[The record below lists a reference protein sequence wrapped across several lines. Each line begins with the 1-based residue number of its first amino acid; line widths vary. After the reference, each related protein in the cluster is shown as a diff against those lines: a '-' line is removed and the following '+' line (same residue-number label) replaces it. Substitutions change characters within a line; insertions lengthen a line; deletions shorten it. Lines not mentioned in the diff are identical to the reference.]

1 MPVNKKTAEFL
12 IRHNDIMKNISN
24 LDNQR
29 NVPRVLPVQKVR
41 SKSTGSLKQSNVP
54 RVLYPPQK
62 VRSKSTGSL
71 QSNVPRVLYPPQK
84 VRSVSTGSLQSNLPR
99 VLYRRPVSMEPVSM
113 GKSSARPQTPYY
125 KEALLSKNIRT
136 DTPHPK
142 KDKTPPVFSL
152 KLQKEQ
158 TVKELTN
165 FFEHLNARGGGK
177 YKKKP
182 KRVVKKANKKM
193 I

>member
-12 IRHNDIMKNISN
+12 KRHNDIMKKISN

-29 NVPRVLPVQKVR
+29 
-41 SKSTGSLKQSNVP
+41 
-54 RVLYPPQK
+54 
-62 VRSKSTGSL
+62 
-71 QSNVPRVLYPPQK
+71 NVPRVLYPPQK

-125 KEALLSKNIRT
+125 KEDQPSKKIRT
-136 DTPHPK
+136 DTQHPK
-142 KDKTPPVFSL
+142 KDKTPPVFSS

-158 TVKELTN
+158 TVKKLTK
-165 FFEHLNARGGGK
+165 FFEDLNTRGGGK

>member
-12 IRHNDIMKNISN
+12 KRHNDIMKKISN

-29 NVPRVLPVQKVR
+29 
-41 SKSTGSLKQSNVP
+41 NVP

-62 VRSKSTGSL
+62 VRSKSTESQK
-71 QSNVPRVLYPPQK
+71 QSNV
-84 VRSVSTGSLQSNLPR
+84 PR

-125 KEALLSKNIRT
+125 KEDQPSKKIRT
-136 DTPHPK
+136 DTQHPK

-158 TVKELTN
+158 TVNSLTN

>member
-1 MPVNKKTAEFL
+1 MPVNKKTAEFQK
-12 IRHNDIMKNISN
+12 RHNDIMKKISN

-29 NVPRVLPVQKVR
+29 
-41 SKSTGSLKQSNVP
+41 
-54 RVLYPPQK
+54 
-62 VRSKSTGSL
+62 
-71 QSNVPRVLYPPQK
+71 NVPRVLYPPQK
-84 VRSVSTGSLQSNLPR
+84 VRSVSTGSLPNLPR

-125 KEALLSKNIRT
+125 KEDQPSKKIRT
-136 DTPHPK
+136 DTQHPK

-158 TVKELTN
+158 TVKKLTN
-165 FFEHLNARGGGK
+165 FFEHLNKHGGGK

>member
-12 IRHNDIMKNISN
+12 KRHNDIMKKISN

-29 NVPRVLPVQKVR
+29 
-41 SKSTGSLKQSNVP
+41 NVP

-71 QSNVPRVLYPPQK
+71 QSN
-84 VRSVSTGSLQSNLPR
+84 LPR
-99 VLYRRPVSMEPVSM
+99 VLYRRSVSMEPVSM

-125 KEALLSKNIRT
+125 KEAQLSKNIRT

-142 KDKTPPVFSL
+142 KDKTPPVFSS

-158 TVKELTN
+158 KVKELTK
-165 FFEHLNARGGGK
+165 FFEDLNTRGGGK

>member
-1 MPVNKKTAEFL
+1 MPVNKKTAEFQK
-12 IRHNDIMKNISN
+12 RHNDIMKKISN

-29 NVPRVLPVQKVR
+29 
-41 SKSTGSLKQSNVP
+41 
-54 RVLYPPQK
+54 
-62 VRSKSTGSL
+62 
-71 QSNVPRVLYPPQK
+71 NVPRVLYPPQK
-84 VRSVSTGSLQSNLPR
+84 VRSVSTGSLPNLPR

-113 GKSSARPQTPYY
+113 GKSSVRPQTPYY
-125 KEALLSKNIRT
+125 KEDQPSKKIRT
-136 DTPHPK
+136 DTQHPK

-152 KLQKEQ
+152 KLQKEK
-158 TVKELTN
+158 TVKKLTN
-165 FFEHLNARGGGK
+165 FFEHLNKHGGGK

>member
-1 MPVNKKTAEFL
+1 MPVNKKTAEFQK
-12 IRHNDIMKNISN
+12 RHNDIMKKISN

-29 NVPRVLPVQKVR
+29 
-41 SKSTGSLKQSNVP
+41 
-54 RVLYPPQK
+54 
-62 VRSKSTGSL
+62 
-71 QSNVPRVLYPPQK
+71 NVPRVLYPPQK
-84 VRSVSTGSLQSNLPR
+84 VRSVSTGSLPNLPR

-113 GKSSARPQTPYY
+113 GKSSVRPQTPYY
-125 KEALLSKNIRT
+125 KEDQPSKKIRT
-136 DTPHPK
+136 DTQHPK

-158 TVKELTN
+158 TVKKLTN

>member
-1 MPVNKKTAEFL
+1 MPVNKKTAEFQK
-12 IRHNDIMKNISN
+12 RHNDIMKKISN

-29 NVPRVLPVQKVR
+29 
-41 SKSTGSLKQSNVP
+41 
-54 RVLYPPQK
+54 
-62 VRSKSTGSL
+62 
-71 QSNVPRVLYPPQK
+71 NVPRVLYPPQK
-84 VRSVSTGSLQSNLPR
+84 VRSVSTGSLPNLPR

-113 GKSSARPQTPYY
+113 GKSSVRPQTPYY
-125 KEALLSKNIRT
+125 KEDQPSKKIRT
-136 DTPHPK
+136 DTQHPK

-158 TVKELTN
+158 TVKKLTN
-165 FFEHLNARGGGK
+165 FFEHLNKHGGGK

>member
-1 MPVNKKTAEFL
+1 
-12 IRHNDIMKNISN
+12 
-24 LDNQR
+24 
-29 NVPRVLPVQKVR
+29 
-41 SKSTGSLKQSNVP
+41 
-54 RVLYPPQK
+54 
-62 VRSKSTGSL
+62 
-71 QSNVPRVLYPPQK
+71 
-84 VRSVSTGSLQSNLPR
+84 
-99 VLYRRPVSMEPVSM
+99 MEPVSM

-125 KEALLSKNIRT
+125 KEVQPYKKIRT
-136 DTPHPK
+136 DTQHPK

-158 TVKELTN
+158 TVEELTN
-165 FFEHLNARGGGK
+165 FFEHLNTRGGGK